1 MGYQFPDLPKVKCSS
16 KHELKYGKVPGGGD
30 SIDKW
35 PGRQE
40 PAYPGV
46 EYPDYGVPPA
56 IE

>member
-1 MGYQFPDLPKVKCSS
+1 MGYEFPDLPKVKCSS

-40 PAYPGV
+40 PAYPAP
-46 EYPDYGVPPA
+46 EYPDYGVPPL
-56 IE
+56 E